1 MAKNWIE
8 TITGSLEA
16 KKRYRAHMARV
27 KELPENYQTAIEGV
41 FRYIMYVGGSDDGDS
56 SVSMIGALVDLFEES
71 AANNTPI
78 RSLVGE
84 DPVDFVEEFLRNYPS
99 GSWIIRERERL
110 ADAIKRAAGEIK

>member
-8 TITGSLEA
+8 VITGSLEL
-16 KKRYRAHMARV
+16 KKRYREHMARV
-27 KELPENYQTAIEGV
+27 KQLPANYQVAIDGV
-41 FRYIMYVGGSDDGDS
+41 LHYIMYVGGSDDGEG
-56 SVSMIGALVDLFEES
+56 SVSMIGALVDMFEES

-84 DPVDFVEEFLRNYPS
+84 DPVEFVEEFLRNYPS

-110 ADAIKRAAGEIK
+110 ADAIKRAAGEVK